1 MWKEAVIM
9 NVGANQVVEALNVIY
24 SPKSNNGQRLEA
36 QKFLDSVRTLE
47 ESPLWGFEIALNN
60 SDNNILKYFGLNL
73 LEYNIKK
80 NWNSYNNEK
89 RQQLKKWII
98 ELNYNVS
105 TVDTRYIKEKL
116 ASLWVEIAKRIWGEA
131 LKETNPSN
139 DQLLDSWVDLDRDL
153 HQLWNIN
160 ESSREVTLIIFRILF
175 EDVFLLDDMT
185 VLKRMTIIQPLC
197 VMIVCP
203 MDIFITKYKFSEKWT
218 LFKADSDG
226 WFSIWIPELRTA
238 LLNKN
243 SEYII
248 RLLETLKTCLNW
260 PLSEVIIKNDILTT
274 LLDCLATDIRKAQS
288 MALDSIH
295 ILLTRPYG
303 NDEHYQTII
312 DKVFDSMDLLA
323 RVYEDL
329 LFNPEEEVDETRYP
343 IVKKFVDM
351 TSCLYVSIPK
361 IKDTNNQIEK
371 YFKLVMQTTYNPS
384 LIVSGLTL
392 DLWCSCLRNDDY
404 IPLIQKY
411 AIKDLLNF
419 AADAL
424 VYYEQIDG
432 HISRNYVDIDFQSNS
447 EFQSYC
453 STYRKRIRDIIRLI
467 SCVEIDMTYEWLN
480 NRLNVYFSSPA
491 GQQVLTS
498 SFLDHKSEPY
508 LGALS
513 QYMIVECFIN
523 GCIRWKIWYPSG
535 PDYNQKLDSILQKLE
550 ILSNQLI
557 ALNMKE
563 PLLLKKQ
570 IQNFAL
576 FLTMLRDNVLF
587 TLLEK
592 IITSATMD
600 YPEVNLDDRSEQSD
614 AVRDLR
620 YACGIELN
628 RMALLMP
635 ESLKSIY
642 PDLEAVIA
650 KIMPNLSYHEK
661 ISFKSFL
668 LIIVLKSSLDNKE
681 QRFSELVDVELMAWS
696 EKTTEVGLSDL
707 HWFMERLGIVQIAEY
722 FQKRGINENSDLLTI
737 PIDDEGRALKAELT
751 KRWQTLFP
759 VRATRMFIHYSMQS
773 IKGDEEFKR
782 LQDLWRPRIIPVL
795 PYILRLLFQLQSYH
809 DAENWKNLPV
819 IVQTFVKCTTVERF
833 WEAGA
838 SSKSKDEFIDEH
850 MKAMQTL
857 RDFADSVG
865 HIIRYTREY
874 TLLVL
879 SAISSLGSIFFELDD
894 VPDMLINSIAI
905 FKPGNNEISPGV
917 STHGWK
923 HILNIAIRPMLKN
936 CPDDCAPKFMSA
948 FLPKLFEMLD
958 HLLYQRWSVR
968 MDVMDVNPAPVDND
982 QMTEDILEENL
993 LRQLTTVVVR
1003 IVIDCV
1009 GQASVSSQSA
1019 RSNLT
1024 SHQLR
1029 MRKIIFNDIN
1039 ILAPFLKLVN
1049 HLMAYKD
1056 NKCSFNSILVMKGCI
1071 NEVAAKDETVDVF
1084 FTTELM
1090 KNLLINVLC
1099 NSAFKDFFNEALYV
1113 FTTLFLTLCKE
1124 STSARQFFYEL
1135 SGGYDIDS
1143 LHSNLKKV
1151 DDYKSQRALMVEFI
1165 DWTKMTLGKDD
1176 FDEEQA
1182 MQENRKQEK
1191 REAILQK
1198 ANERLIKKN
1207 KESGDMLDDPNTE
1220 DGAVGNLFS

>member
-1 MWKEAVIM
+1 M

-80 NWNSYNNEK
+80 
-89 RQQLKKWII
+89 IGI
-98 ELNYNVS
+98 P
-105 TVDTRYIKEKL
+105 
-116 ASLWVEIAKRIWGEA
+116 

-453 STYRKRIRDIIRLI
+453 STYRK
-467 SCVEIDMTYEWLN
+467 
-480 NRLNVYFSSPA
+480 
-491 GQQVLTS
+491 
-498 SFLDHKSEPY
+498 
-508 LGALS
+508 
-513 QYMIVECFIN
+513 
-523 GCIRWKIWYPSG
+523 
-535 PDYNQKLDSILQKLE
+535 
-550 ILSNQLI
+550 
-557 ALNMKE
+557 
-563 PLLLKKQ
+563 
-570 IQNFAL
+570 
-576 FLTMLRDNVLF
+576 
-587 TLLEK
+587 
-592 IITSATMD
+592 
-600 YPEVNLDDRSEQSD
+600 
-614 AVRDLR
+614 
-620 YACGIELN
+620 
-628 RMALLMP
+628 
-635 ESLKSIY
+635 ES
-642 PDLEAVIA
+642 
-650 KIMPNLSYHEK
+650 
-661 ISFKSFL
+661 
-668 LIIVLKSSLDNKE
+668 
-681 QRFSELVDVELMAWS
+681 
-696 EKTTEVGLSDL
+696 
-707 HWFMERLGIVQIAEY
+707 
-722 FQKRGINENSDLLTI
+722 
-737 PIDDEGRALKAELT
+737 
-751 KRWQTLFP
+751 
-759 VRATRMFIHYSMQS
+759 
-773 IKGDEEFKR
+773 
-782 LQDLWRPRIIPVL
+782 
-795 PYILRLLFQLQSYH
+795 
-809 DAENWKNLPV
+809 
-819 IVQTFVKCTTVERF
+819 
-833 WEAGA
+833 
-838 SSKSKDEFIDEH
+838 
-850 MKAMQTL
+850 
-857 RDFADSVG
+857 
-865 HIIRYTREY
+865 
-874 TLLVL
+874 
-879 SAISSLGSIFFELDD
+879 
-894 VPDMLINSIAI
+894 
-905 FKPGNNEISPGV
+905 EIS
-917 STHGWK
+917 
-923 HILNIAIRPMLKN
+923 
-936 CPDDCAPKFMSA
+936 
-948 FLPKLFEMLD
+948 
-958 HLLYQRWSVR
+958 
-968 MDVMDVNPAPVDND
+968 
-982 QMTEDILEENL
+982 
-993 LRQLTTVVVR
+993 
-1003 IVIDCV
+1003 
-1009 GQASVSSQSA
+1009 
-1019 RSNLT
+1019 
-1024 SHQLR
+1024 
-1029 MRKIIFNDIN
+1029 
-1039 ILAPFLKLVN
+1039 
-1049 HLMAYKD
+1049 
-1056 NKCSFNSILVMKGCI
+1056 
-1071 NEVAAKDETVDVF
+1071 
-1084 FTTELM
+1084 
-1090 KNLLINVLC
+1090 
-1099 NSAFKDFFNEALYV
+1099 
-1113 FTTLFLTLCKE
+1113 
-1124 STSARQFFYEL
+1124 
-1135 SGGYDIDS
+1135 
-1143 LHSNLKKV
+1143 
-1151 DDYKSQRALMVEFI
+1151 
-1165 DWTKMTLGKDD
+1165 
-1176 FDEEQA
+1176 
-1182 MQENRKQEK
+1182 
-1191 REAILQK
+1191 
-1198 ANERLIKKN
+1198 
-1207 KESGDMLDDPNTE
+1207 
-1220 DGAVGNLFS
+1220 

>member
-1 MWKEAVIM
+1 M
-9 NVGANQVVEALNVIY
+9 NAGASQIIDALNIIY
-24 SPKSNNGQRLEA
+24 SPKSNNAQRLEA
-36 QKFLDSVRTLE
+36 QKFLDHVRTLE
-47 ESPLWGFEIALNN
+47 ESPLWGYEIALNN
-60 SDNNILKYFGLNL
+60 NENHILKYFGLNL

-89 RQQLKKWII
+89 RQHLKKWIL
-98 ELNYNVS
+98 ELNYQVTVS
-105 TVDTRYIKEKL
+105 DTRYIKEKL
-116 ASLWVEIAKRIWGEA
+116 ASLWVEITKRIWGEA
-131 LKETNPSN
+131 LKETNPT
-139 DQLLDSWVDLDRDL
+139 DEQLIDSWVDMDSNL

-160 ESSREVTLIIFRILF
+160 DSCREVTLIIFRILF
-175 EDVFLLDDMT
+175 EDVFLLDDMM

-218 LFKADSDG
+218 LFKANSEG
-226 WFSIWIPELRTA
+226 WFSVWLPELRNA
-238 LLNKN
+238 IINKN
-243 SEYII
+243 ADYII

-274 LLDCLATDIRKAQS
+274 LLQCLATNIRKAQS

-303 NDEHYQTII
+303 NDDHYQIII

-323 RVYEDL
+323 QVYQDL
-329 LFNPEEEVDETRYP
+329 LFDPTEEIDETRYP

-361 IKDTNNQIEK
+361 IKDNNGQIEK

-404 IPLIQKY
+404 IPMVEKY
-411 AIKDLLNF
+411 VIKDLLNF

-467 SCVEIDMTYEWLN
+467 SCVDLDSTYEWLN

-535 PDYNQKLDSILQKLE
+535 PDYNEKLDEILQKLE

-557 ALNMKE
+557 ALNLKE

-600 YPEVNLDDRSEQSD
+600 YPEVNLDERTEQAD

-635 ESLKSIY
+635 ESLKEIY
-642 PDLEAVIA
+642 SDLENVIA

-668 LIIVLKSSLDNKE
+668 LIIVLKSSLDEKE
-681 QRFSELVDVELMAWS
+681 RRFSEIVDVELMAWS

-722 FQKRGINENSDLLTI
+722 FQRRGINENSDLLAI
-737 PIDDEGRALKAELT
+737 PIDDEGRSLKAELT

-773 IKGDEEFKR
+773 IKGDDEFKR
-782 LQDLWRPRIIPVL
+782 LQELWKPRIIPVL
-795 PYILRLLFQLQSYH
+795 PYLMRLLYQLQSYH
-809 DAENWKNLPV
+809 DPDNWNTLPV
-819 IVQTFVKCTTVERF
+819 VVQTFVKCTTVERF

-879 SAISSLGSIFFELDD
+879 SAISSLGSIFFELDE

-905 FKPGNNEISPGV
+905 FKPGSNDISPGV

-936 CPDDCAPKFMSA
+936 CPDENAPRFMGA
-948 FLPKLFEMLD
+948 FLPKLFEVLD
-958 HLLYQRWSVR
+958 RLLYQKWVGR
-968 MDVMDVNPAPVDND
+968 MDVMELNPAPVDND
-982 QMTEDILEENL
+982 KMTEEILEENL

-1024 SHQLR
+1024 SHQLK
-1029 MRKIIFNDIN
+1029 MRKIIFNDLN

-1056 NKCSFNSILVMKGCI
+1056 SKCSFNSILVMKGCI
-1071 NEVAAKDETVDVF
+1071 TEVAAKNESVDEF

-1090 KNLLINVLC
+1090 KNLLLNVLC
-1099 NSAFKDFFNEALYV
+1099 NSAFKDFFSEALYV
-1113 FTTLFLTLCKE
+1113 FTSLFLTLCRE
-1124 STSARQFFYEL
+1124 YPSAREFFYEL
-1135 SGGYDIDS
+1135 SGGYDINT
-1143 LHSNLKKV
+1143 LYEELKNV

-1165 DWTKMTLGKDD
+1165 DWVKNSLGRSD
-1176 FDEEQA
+1176 FDDEQA
-1182 MQENRKQEK
+1182 LQENKKQEK
-1191 REAILQK
+1191 REAILKK
-1198 ANERLIKKN
+1198 ANERLVKKN
-1207 KESGDMLDDPNTE
+1207 KDSGDMLDDPNTE
-1220 DGAVGNLFS
+1220 DGAVGNLFGG